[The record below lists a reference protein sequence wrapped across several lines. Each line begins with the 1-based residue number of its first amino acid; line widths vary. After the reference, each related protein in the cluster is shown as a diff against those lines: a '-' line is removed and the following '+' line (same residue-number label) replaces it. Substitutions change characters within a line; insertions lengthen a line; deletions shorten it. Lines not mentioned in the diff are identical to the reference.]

1 MCVQK
6 TLSEFRILILIN
18 FGTDIKVKV
27 MQEAIDFLINKNPI
41 FRGIIEK
48 YGLPPIPKR
57 PQGFETLVLL
67 ILEQQVSVDSA
78 KATFLKIKGYTVCSP
93 ETMAILSDDEFRNL
107 GVSRQKTKYIKI
119 LAEAVL
125 NKELDIESLPSKS
138 ANQVRDEL
146 IKLKGIG
153 NWTIDIYLMFCL
165 QEPDLIPL
173 GDIAV
178 INTIKELLDI
188 HDKQEMEIHAEQWS
202 PYRSYATYLL
212 WHYYLKKRNRTITY

>member
-1 MCVQK
+1 
-6 TLSEFRILILIN
+6 
-18 FGTDIKVKV
+18 
-27 MQEAIDFLINKNPI
+27 MQEAIDFLSSKNSI
-41 FRGIIEK
+41 FKEIIER
-48 YGLPPIPKR
+48 YGLPQIPKR

-67 ILEQQVSVDSA
+67 ILEQQVSIDSA
-78 KATFLKIKGYTVCSP
+78 KATFMKIKAYTVCDP
-93 ETMAILSDDEFRNL
+93 ENMAVLSDEEYRNL
-107 GVSRQKTKYIKI
+107 GISRQKTKYIKI

-125 NKELDIESLPSKS
+125 NKELDIESLASKS
-138 ANQVRDEL
+138 ALQVREEL

-178 INTIKELLDI
+178 INTIKELFDI
-188 HDKQEMEIHAEQWS
+188 HDKLEMEKYAQEWS

-212 WHYYLKKRNRTITY
+212 WHHYLTKRNRKITF

>member
-1 MCVQK
+1 
-6 TLSEFRILILIN
+6 
-18 FGTDIKVKV
+18 
-27 MQEAIDFLINKNPI
+27 MQEAIDFLTNKNPV
-41 FRGIIEK
+41 FREIIEK

-78 KATFLKIKGYTVCSP
+78 KATFLKIKSYTSCNP
-93 ETMAILSDDEFRNL
+93 ETMAILTDEEYRSL

-119 LAEAVL
+119 LSEAIL
-125 NKELDIESLPSKS
+125 NKELDVESLASKP
-138 ANQVRDEL
+138 AKQVREEL

-212 WHYYLKKRNRTITY
+212 WHYYLSKRNRKIIY

>member
-1 MCVQK
+1 
-6 TLSEFRILILIN
+6 
-18 FGTDIKVKV
+18 
-27 MQEAIDFLINKNPI
+27 MQDAIDFLSARNPV
-41 FRGIIEK
+41 FLDIIDK

-57 PQGFETLVLL
+57 PQGFATLVLL
-67 ILEQQVSVDSA
+67 ILEQQVSIDSA
-78 KATFLKIKGYTVCSP
+78 KATFLKIKAYTTCSP
-93 ETMAILSDDEFRNL
+93 ENMVELSDEEFRNL

-125 NKELDIESLPSKS
+125 SKELDIESLATKS
-138 ANQVRDEL
+138 AKEVREEL

-178 INTIKELLDI
+178 VNTIKELLDI
-188 HDKQEMEIHAEQWS
+188 HDKKEMEIHAEQWS

-212 WHYYLKKRNRTITY
+212 WHYYLNKRNRKITY

>member
-1 MCVQK
+1 
-6 TLSEFRILILIN
+6 
-18 FGTDIKVKV
+18 

-41 FRGIIEK
+41 FREIIEK
-48 YGLPPIPKR
+48 YGLPTIPKR

-67 ILEQQVSVDSA
+67 ILEQQVSIDSA
-78 KATFLKIKGYTVCSP
+78 KATFLKIKSYTTCHP
-93 ETMAILSDDEFRNL
+93 ETMSILSDEEFRAL

-119 LAEAVL
+119 LAEAIL
-125 NKELDIESLPSKS
+125 NKEIDIESLATKS
-138 ANQVRDEL
+138 AKQVREEL

-188 HDKQEMEIHAEQWS
+188 HYKQEMEIHAEQWS

-212 WHYYLKKRNRTITY
+212 WHYYLNKRNRKIAY

>member
-1 MCVQK
+1 
-6 TLSEFRILILIN
+6 
-18 FGTDIKVKV
+18 
-27 MQEAIDFLINKNPI
+27 MQEAIDYLLNKNSI
-41 FRGIIEK
+41 FQEIIEK
-48 YGLPPIPKR
+48 YGLPTIPKR

-67 ILEQQVSVDSA
+67 ILEQQVSIDSA
-78 KATFLKIKGYTVCSP
+78 KATFLKIKAYTTCNPQAMLV
-93 ETMAILSDDEFRNL
+93 LSDEEFRNL

-125 NKELDIESLPSKS
+125 DKELDIESLASKS
-138 ANQVRDEL
+138 AKQVREEL

-178 INTIKELLDI
+178 INTIKELFNI
-188 HDKQEMEIHAEQWS
+188 HDKEEMEIHTKQWS

-212 WHYYLKKRNRTITY
+212 WHYYLNKRNRKITY

>member
-1 MCVQK
+1 
-6 TLSEFRILILIN
+6 
-18 FGTDIKVKV
+18 
-27 MQEAIDFLINKNPI
+27 MQEAIDYLLTKNSI
-41 FRGIIEK
+41 FQEIIEK
-48 YGLPPIPKR
+48 YGLPTIPKR

-67 ILEQQVSVDSA
+67 ILEQQVSIDSA
-78 KATFLKIKGYTVCSP
+78 KATFLKIKNHATCNP
-93 ETMAILSDDEFRNL
+93 ETMSVLPDEEFRNL

-125 NKELDIESLPSKS
+125 NKALDIESLATKS
-138 ANQVRDEL
+138 AKEVREEL
-146 IKLKGIG
+146 IQLKGIG

-178 INTIKELLDI
+178 INTIKELLNI
-188 HDKQEMEIHAEQWS
+188 HDRQEMEIHVEQWS

-212 WHYYLKKRNRTITY
+212 WHYYLNKRNKKITY